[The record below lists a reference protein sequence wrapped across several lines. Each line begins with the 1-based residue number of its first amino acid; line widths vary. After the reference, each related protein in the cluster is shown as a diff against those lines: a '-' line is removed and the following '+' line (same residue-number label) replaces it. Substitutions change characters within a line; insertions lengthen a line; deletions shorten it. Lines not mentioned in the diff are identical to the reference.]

1 MHIDGEWQ
9 SVAVNSGMVG
19 VEKMIIDDAY
29 LYKHMPAAEMILM
42 SRIPPEEELCH
53 VFSRRFCRK
62 MKAMIKYERRTPRE
76 RAVYRGLK
84 VAFATLAVILLV
96 VFGSAMS
103 VQAYRHRF
111 VEFIVEVFEE
121 LTSYSVQEKAPTG
134 ETADLVEP
142 SYVPDG
148 YEVNDRIKDNR
159 GSFVVYEN
167 GNGDRIHY
175 RQESSSLSTYV
186 FDTETSVVSEVYVGK
201 QKFNVVEEADTW
213 MVHWTDNIYIY
224 YVIGAKSLSKEE
236 LLKMARSII
245 E

>member
-1 MHIDGEWQ
+1 
-9 SVAVNSGMVG
+9 
-19 VEKMIIDDAY
+19 MIIDDAY

-103 VQAYRHRF
+103 VQAYRYRF

-148 YEVNDRIKDNR
+148 YEVNDRIKDNH
-159 GSFVVYEN
+159 GNFVVYEN
-167 GNGDRIHY
+167 GNGDRILY
-175 RQESSSLSTYV
+175 RQESSSLVTYV
-186 FDTETSVVSEVYVGK
+186 FDTETSEVEEVYIGQQKVGIIEENDMRVVYWLNDIYAYSIAGTK
-201 QKFNVVEEADTW
+201 QIQQK
-213 MVHWTDNIYIY
+213 
-224 YVIGAKSLSKEE
+224 E

-245 E
+245 K

>member
-9 SVAVNSGMVG
+9 SVAVNLGMVG

-29 LYKHMPAAEMILM
+29 LYKHMPAAEKILM

-103 VQAYRHRF
+103 VQAYRYRF

-148 YEVNDRIKDNR
+148 YEEISRVENNR
-159 GSFVVYEN
+159 GCSIVYEN
-167 GNGDRIHY
+167 ENSDVLLY
-175 RQESSSLSTYV
+175 RQGLSSSLVY
-186 FDTETSVVSEVYVGK
+186 FWDTESSIVVEEYIGK
-201 QKFNVVEEADTW
+201 QKVNVVEDNDA
-213 MVHWTDNIYIY
+213 WTIYWVSGEYAYSIN
-224 YVIGAKSLSKEE
+224 GSKQMQYKE

>member
-9 SVAVNSGMVG
+9 SVAVNLGMVG

-103 VQAYRHRF
+103 VQAYRYRF
-111 VEFIVEVFEE
+111 VELIVEVFEE

-142 SYVPDG
+142 GYVPKG
-148 YEVNDRIKDNR
+148 YEEIERTENSWGCSIEYCNENR
-159 GSFVVYEN
+159 
-167 GNGDRIHY
+167 DKILY
-175 RQESSSLSTYV
+175 RQEQLSLLIH
-186 FDTETSVVSEVYVGK
+186 FWDTEASVVSEKRIGK
-201 QKFNVVEEADTW
+201 QTINVIDDNDMQTIYWIDKEYSYSIIGEET
-213 MVHWTDNIYIY
+213 IE
-224 YVIGAKSLSKEE
+224 LEE

-245 E
+245 K

>member
-103 VQAYRHRF
+103 VQAYRYRF

-167 GNGDRIHY
+167 GNGDNIYY
-175 RQESSSLSTYV
+175 RQESSSLVAYV
-186 FDTETSVVSEVYVGK
+186 FDTETSVAEEVYMGQQKVGIIEENDMRVVYWRDDIYTYSIAGSK
-201 QKFNVVEEADTW
+201 QILQK
-213 MVHWTDNIYIY
+213 
-224 YVIGAKSLSKEE
+224 E

-245 E
+245 K